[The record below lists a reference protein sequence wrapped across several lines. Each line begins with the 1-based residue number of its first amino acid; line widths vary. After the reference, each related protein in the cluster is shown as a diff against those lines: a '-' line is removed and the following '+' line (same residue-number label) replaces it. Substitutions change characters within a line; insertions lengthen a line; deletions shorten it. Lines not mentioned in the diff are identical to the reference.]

1 MPAMPVDI
9 SWQVLRQI
17 VHDWAGASADL
28 AEVKPLDGGSVST
41 TLALTTTSGDRA
53 VLKITP
59 HRVDRAYA
67 DEALQLNLL
76 RDVGVPAPRVYRWE
90 IGTLDHPFSYLLM
103 EYVDGS
109 DLPAVRECCAAD
121 VFDGVQAELAEIVLR
136 LHANTSTHYMR
147 LTHAEPRRFESWPTC
162 YREIYDGIWHEV
174 EKLSG
179 PAALPTKARKTV
191 SKVHERLEA
200 LLAHSDKPRLVHWD
214 IWGNNLLLRQGD
226 DGRWHVAAL
235 LDPACKYAH
244 CEAELSY
251 MEQFHT
257 VTPAFLRTYQHS
269 QRLAPEYHRVRK
281 PVYQLYEM
289 LNHLYVFGPEYLK
302 PTLAAVERVSPLV

>member
-1 MPAMPVDI
+1 MPVDI

-17 VHDWAGASADL
+17 VRDWAGAAADL
-28 AEVKPLDGGSVST
+28 AEVKPLDGGSVAT
-41 TLALTTTSGDRA
+41 TLALTTAAGDRA

-59 HRVDRAYA
+59 HRVDRTYA

-76 RDVGVPAPRVYRWE
+76 REVGVPVPRVYRWE

-103 EYVDGS
+103 EHVDGS
-109 DLPAVRECCAAD
+109 DLPTVRECCAPD
-121 VFDGVQAELAEIVLR
+121 VFDGVQSELAEIVLR

-147 LTHAEPRRFESWPTC
+147 LTHAEPRRFESWATC

-179 PAALPTKARKTV
+179 PSALPTKCRKIV
-191 SKVHERLEA
+191 GKVHERLDV
-200 LLAHSDKPRLVHWD
+200 LLAHGDRPRLVHWD
-214 IWGNNLLLRQGD
+214 IWGNNLLLRRGEA
-226 DGRWHVAAL
+226 GTWHVAAL

-244 CEAELSY
+244 CEAELAY

-257 VTPAFLRTYQHS
+257 VTPAFLKAYQHGR
-269 QRLAPEYHRVRK
+269 RLPSEYHRVRK

-289 LNHLYVFGPEYLK
+289 LNHLRVFGHEYFK
-302 PTLAAVERVSPLV
+302 PTVAAIEKVAPLV